1 MLRKFA
7 ARCIITILKH
17 LQKYTLEHQAATIAG
32 VCGEMLVESLISTEM
47 AHKKQFEHI
56 YTTTHD
62 IEACFVYVHAACI
75 WTNPSNANEY
85 LHSMQTIVCSLQRL
99 YFMLGA
105 QGSISRTII
114 YQYKTTR
121 ITHCIVIAYQL

>member
-32 VCGEMLVESLISTEM
+32 VCGEMLVESLISTEI

-62 IEACFVYVHAACI
+62 IEACFVYAHATSI

-85 LHSMQTIVCSLQRL
+85 LHSMQTIVCSLQRSISCL
-99 YFMLGA
+99 EHKDLLVERSSISTRL
-105 QGSISRTII
+105 QGSP
-114 YQYKTTR
+114 
-121 ITHCIVIAYQL
+121 IAL

>member
-1 MLRKFA
+1 MLHKFA
-7 ARCIITILKH
+7 ARCIIAILKH
-17 LQKYTLEHQAATIAG
+17 LHKYVLEHQAATIAG
-32 VCGEMLVESLISTEM
+32 VCGEILVESLISTEI

-85 LHSMQTIVCSLQRL
+85 LHSMQTIVCSLQR
-99 YFMLGA
+99 
-105 QGSISRTII
+105 SISCLECKDLSVEGLSIS
-114 YQYKTTR
+114 TR